1 MNKQLSLCIAA
12 LILCSSYAQAITYKV
27 TDVNPSR
34 FTTSYANSTNGIQQV
49 GIANNH
55 AFLWNGSANS
65 YVDLSVF
72 LPAGFTSSSA
82 TGIDNYGN
90 VVGYAT
96 DSSGNNH
103 AILWQVPEP
112 ATLLLFGLGAA
123 IAARKQLAAIG
134 SVSAGHNRT

>member
-12 LILCSSYAQAITYKV
+12 LILCSSYALAVTYKAV
-27 TDVNPSR
+27 DLNPSG
-34 FTTSYANSTNGIQQV
+34 FSTSYANSTNGIQQV

-55 AFLWNGSANS
+55 AFLWNGSATS
-65 YVDLSVF
+65 YVNLSVF

-82 TGIDNYGN
+82 AGIDNYGN

-123 IAARKQLAAIG
+123 ILRKK
-134 SVSAGHNRT
+134 H